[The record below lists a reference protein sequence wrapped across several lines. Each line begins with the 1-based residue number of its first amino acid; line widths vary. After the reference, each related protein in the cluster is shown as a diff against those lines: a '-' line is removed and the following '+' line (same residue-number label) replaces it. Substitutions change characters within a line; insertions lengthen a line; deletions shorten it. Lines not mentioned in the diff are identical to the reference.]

1 MLPFVPSCKCRRP
14 VRSPRGYQFLGTAA
28 IIASDLSQIQWYNA
42 MVPGTIT
49 VFPAGDAQALAAL
62 ISIKYPF
69 RSRGTLE
76 TARFAVGHAH
86 RGQASGLYRN
96 SAAHRSPVSGQEP
109 NSYVSRWP
117 FGARGLRLIPY
128 LAGAVTPSPPLSSF
142 LRSSAICTRSLVGNS
157 SPAPRLHNNPTQ
169 RYVAFIPS

>member
-1 MLPFVPSCKCRRP
+1 
-14 VRSPRGYQFLGTAA
+14 
-28 IIASDLSQIQWYNA
+28 

-62 ISIKYPF
+62 ISNANTDSG
-69 RSRGTLE
+69 RA
-76 TARFAVGHAH
+76 ARLKLRDLLSVTRIVDKHL
-86 RGQASGLYRN
+86 GLYRN
-96 SAAHRSPVSGQEP
+96 LLAHRSPVSGQKP
-109 NSYVSRWP
+109 NSDVSRWP